1 MRTSDVSIAA
11 IGRDEQP
18 DGALALEYRWVSR
31 AGDGAPVAD
40 HRLLLVARGWFVDSV
55 QGPAALPP
63 GASPL
68 DAVCGWPAR
77 WTYET
82 WPRVVR
88 PGTPAGARLRVPAA
102 RAGLLLAER
111 GMDAAGA
118 TVVEHDAVVLSGC
131 PAEAQR
137 LRGFPRAWR
146 TAGAPAL
153 GPAPFDALS

>member
-18 DGALALEYRWVSR
+18 DGGLALEYRWVSR

-40 HRLLLVARGWFVDSV
+40 HRLVLVAREWFADSV
-55 QGPAALPP
+55 RGAAPLPP
-63 GASPL
+63 GSSPL
-68 DAVCGWPAR
+68 DVVCGWPAR

-88 PGTPAGARLRVPAA
+88 PGTPAGARLQLPAA

-111 GMDAAGA
+111 GMDATGA
-118 TVVEHDAVVLSGC
+118 TIVEHEAVVLGGC

-137 LRGFPRAWR
+137 LRGFPRAW
-146 TAGAPAL
+146 TTTGGQATGAS
-153 GPAPFDALS
+153 FDAVP